1 MENNFNFWSL
11 VTSRLFMMAAVVAL
25 LLVGF
30 GVVKGIIRY
39 NELHSEI
46 NKIENDI
53 STLES
58 QNQELNRLLAYLAT
72 PEFKERVARLQFN
85 MQKPGEHVIVVP
97 GIDDVGTSAAATT
110 KTSNLTTAQPTNWKK
125 WLKYFFP

>member
-1 MENNFNFWSL
+1 
-11 VTSRLFMMAAVVAL
+11 MMAAVVAL
-25 LLVGF
+25 LLIGF

-58 QNQELNRLLAYLAT
+58 QNQELNRLLVYLAT
-72 PEFKERVARLQFN
+72 PEFRERVARLQFN

-110 KTSNLTTAQPTNWKK
+110 ETSNLTTAQPTNWKK

>member
-1 MENNFNFWSL
+1 MEKDFNFWSL
-11 VTSRLFMMAAVVAL
+11 VTSRLFVAVAVVAL
-25 LLVGF
+25 LLIGF
-30 GVVKGIIRY
+30 GVVKGIMRY
-39 NELHSEI
+39 NELHGEI

-85 MQKPGEHVIVVP
+85 LQKPGEHVVVVP
-97 GIDDVGTSAAATT
+97 GIDGTETSANATT
-110 KTSNLTTAQPTNWKK
+110 GTTDLNTPQTANWKK